1 VLEHYLY
8 VGRDGGML
16 LALGVGSLFNH
27 SQQPN
32 LNYTVDH
39 DQLVIRYRAAR
50 AIAAHEE
57 LTITYGSSSKLWF
70 EDKSV
75 QSSRVSMMHE
85 DLDDETGFLGG
96 FQLDNGAS
104 PDDRV

>member
-1 VLEHYLY
+1 MLEHYLY
-8 VGRDGGML
+8 VGRNGDML
-16 LALGVGSLFNH
+16 MALGVGSLFNH

-32 LNYTVDH
+32 LNYSIDH

-75 QSSRVSMMHE
+75 DATKNNMLHE
-85 DLDDETGFLGG
+85 YMDDENAFLGG
-96 FQLDNGAS
+96 LQV
-104 PDDRV
+104 DDGKFKA

>member
-1 VLEHYLY
+1 MLEHYLY

-32 LNYTVDH
+32 LNYTIDH
-39 DQLVIRYRAAR
+39 DQLVIRFRAAR
-50 AIAAHEE
+50 AIAANEE

-70 EDKSV
+70 EDRSV
-75 QSSRVSMMHE
+75 DSLESSRISMVHE
-85 DLDDETGFLGG
+85 HVDDESGFLGG
-96 FQLDNGAS
+96 FQFDNGA
-104 PDDRV
+104 R